1 MKKKY
6 FPTVC
11 NETTKYGK
19 EKFTVSCVCDDNGT
33 YEISIS
39 GTGGSKYAI
48 KALRRVIKIILGG
61 DNHERENILK

>member
-19 EKFTVSCVCDDNGT
+19 EKFTVSCVCDDNGM
-33 YEISIS
+33 YKISIS

-48 KALRRVIKIILGG
+48 KALRRVIKIIFFGG
-61 DNHERENILK
+61 GR